1 MLGICDSENFV
12 TSIMVFMKKLV
23 CYLRS
28 VNPIKHIPNTITSLN
43 LVCGFLALYSIASGN
58 PLEAALLVV
67 AAAIFDFFDGFA
79 ARLLKVSSPIG
90 AELDSLA
97 DMVTFGVVPGAMLM
111 HYLTE
116 GIGIKITGLT
126 TFFDYP
132 ILLFPIL
139 VPVFSA
145 LRLAKFNVDTRQS
158 DSFRG
163 LPTPASAL
171 WVISIPLIIE
181 YMPFHLW
188 REPENTIVDKWFVV
202 GSAIGLSVLM
212 VSDIPLLAMKFKSFG
227 WKGNGFRY
235 VFLIISAVLL
245 IILRPLAIPIVL
257 SLYVLISIINNIST
271 KQDEIQS

>member
-1 MLGICDSENFV
+1 MNPFKHLPNFV
-12 TSIMVFMKKLV
+12 
-23 CYLRS
+23 
-28 VNPIKHIPNTITSLN
+28 TSLN
-43 LVCGFLALYSIASGN
+43 LVCGCLALYSLSVGK

-67 AAAIFDFFDGFA
+67 AAAIFDFLDGFL

-97 DMVTFGVVPGAMLM
+97 DMVTFGVVPGTMLL
-111 HYLTE
+111 HYLVD
-116 GIGIKITGLT
+116 ITGWKING
-126 TFFDYP
+126 FESFIEYP
-132 ILLFPIL
+132 MLFIPIL

-181 YMPFHLW
+181 FMPFRMGW
-188 REPENTIVDKWFVV
+188 QPENVVVDKWFVI

-212 VSDIPLLAMKFKSFG
+212 VSDIPLLAMKFKSYS
-227 WKGNGFRY
+227 WKGNEFRF
-235 VFLIISAVLL
+235 VFLIISVVLL

-257 SLYVLISIINNIST
+257 SLYVLISIINNLTT
-271 KQDEIQS
+271 KHNEIQSRD